1 MSFFLESLHTWL
13 CSCRGA
19 LNRIFMSSMRTMSCA
34 TLTAQ
39 CWRVGQAKQDGDPE
53 EEKGMKI
60 RPADLE
66 IFLDDFTI
74 LLLPD

>member
-1 MSFFLESLHTWL
+1 
-13 CSCRGA
+13 
-19 LNRIFMSSMRTMSCA
+19 MRTMSCA

-39 CWRVGQAKQDGDPE
+39 CWRVGQAKQEGDPE

-74 LLLPD
+74 LLLAGLILL